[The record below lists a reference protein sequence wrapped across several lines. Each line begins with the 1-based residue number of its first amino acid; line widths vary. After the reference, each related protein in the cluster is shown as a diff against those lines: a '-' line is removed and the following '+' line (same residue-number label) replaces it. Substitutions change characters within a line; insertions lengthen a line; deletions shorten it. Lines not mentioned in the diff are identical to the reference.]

1 MITIRILERINMR
14 TNDKNELLKNLD
26 KLKTTLNG
34 AIRIRQNLGVNSV
47 NAVEWCKTQIT
58 SKNSTVY
65 REGKNYYVKA
75 NGYEIT
81 INASSFTIITA
92 HTL

>member
-1 MITIRILERINMR
+1 MR
-14 TNDKNELLKNLD
+14 TNDKNELIKNID
-26 KLKTTLNG
+26 RLKTTLNG
-34 AIRIRQNLGVNSV
+34 AIRIRKNLGINTVNP
-47 NAVEWCKTQIT
+47 VEWCKTQIT
-58 SKNSTVY
+58 SKNSTVR

>member
-1 MITIRILERINMR
+1 MR

-34 AIRIRQNLGVNSV
+34 AIRIRKNLGVNSV
-47 NAVEWCKTQIT
+47 NAVEWCKTQIM

>member
-1 MITIRILERINMR
+1 MR
-14 TNDKNELLKNLD
+14 TNDKNELLKNLG
-26 KLKTTLNG
+26 KLKITLNG
-34 AIRIRQNLGVNSV
+34 AIKIRRNLGVNSL
-47 NAVEWCKTQIT
+47 NAVEWCKTQIM
-58 SKNSTVY
+58 SKNSTVR

>member
-1 MITIRILERINMR
+1 MR

-26 KLKTTLNG
+26 KLKITLNG
-34 AIRIRQNLGVNSV
+34 AIKIRRNLGVNSL
-47 NAVEWCKTQIT
+47 NAVEWCKTQIM
-58 SKNSTVY
+58 SKNSTVR

>member
-1 MITIRILERINMR
+1 MR

-47 NAVEWCKTQIT
+47 NAVEWCKTQIM
-58 SKNSTVY
+58 SKNSMVY

>member
-1 MITIRILERINMR
+1 MGY
-14 TNDKNELLKNLD
+14 NDKNELIKNLD

-34 AIRIRQNLGVNSV
+34 AIRIRKNLGINSV
-47 NAVEWCKTQIT
+47 NPVEWCKTQIT
-58 SKNSTVY
+58 SKNSTVR

>member
-1 MITIRILERINMR
+1 MR
-14 TNDKNELLKNLD
+14 TNDKNELIKNLD

-34 AIRIRQNLGVNSV
+34 AIRIRKNLGINSV
-47 NAVEWCKTQIT
+47 NPVEWCKTQIT
-58 SKNSTVY
+58 SKNSTVR

-81 INASSFTIITA
+81 INSSSFTIITA
-92 HTL
+92 NVL

>member
-1 MITIRILERINMR
+1 MR

-58 SKNSTVY
+58 SKNSTVR